1 MNARPAK
8 PSQSDVLLSAARAL
22 WEVPTPG
29 LRAVAVGWDEQWVRP
44 RFIYEDE
51 PSDEERELVSLFGT
65 HLVADFSNHKVEERV
80 EVVPSSARLELLDG
94 EAWVYLR
101 HER

>member
-1 MNARPAK
+1 MNAAR
-8 PSQSDVLLSAARAL
+8 PSQGEVLLSAARAL

-29 LRAVAVGWDEQWVRP
+29 LRAVAVGWDEQWLRP
-44 RFIYEDE
+44 RFIYGEE

-65 HLVADFSNHKVEERV
+65 FLVADFSEHNVEERV
-80 EVVPSSARLELLDG
+80 DVVPSSGRLDLLDG